1 MRPVPGSDH
10 NPNALFPAIES
21 IHLPAGRPM
30 LCIIVDAEEEF
41 HWGRPVSARNNAT
54 SSIRYQKRAHEVFSC
69 YDAKPTYL
77 VTYPIASDP
86 TAASVLR
93 EYLADGKCDIG
104 AQLHPW
110 VTPPFA
116 SETEERLTFPGNL
129 PQALERE
136 KLHVLAEA
144 VRASFDVQP
153 TVYKAGRYGLGP
165 STAGLLEDEG
175 FLVDTSLI
183 PRTCYT
189 EAGGPDFSAFD
200 YGPFWF
206 GARRRLLELP
216 VTRAFTGLLAGAMPG
231 IYGVAEQ
238 KPLRS
243 MRAPGLLARAGL
255 LERITLSPE
264 GSDLGAMLR
273 LTRTLLK
280 RGERVF
286 TLSYHSPSL
295 EPGNTPY
302 VRTHRD
308 LAVFLDRISGFLSF
322 FRDELGGVFLTVKEL
337 HDQLSSGQLSSGQL
351 SSGQL
356 GSGQLGLGQSDLGGL
371 ANQRVEPAEVESS
384 QNAVIRRL
392 DPATR
397 PTAGVRTDHGIKSG
411 DDRAVWGDGAQRN
424 DDAMGVCG
432 PTEKDRPVSHVETVS
447 DYGTAAKD
455 RCLVVAN
462 TFPPVHGGSAIVYDS
477 LARFG
482 RGRVSVLAPQEDYR
496 DGWPIQG
503 WREFDRRAPFKVH
516 RMRLLRTLFLPEDAG
531 ILQRIAGAV
540 ADLVIRVSILRSIY
554 RIVRSEKIAVLCIGE
569 LVAGGWLAGAC
580 RHLFGLKTLIYIH
593 GEEIST
599 RTRYDEGG
607 QRRRRAFAAADGI
620 VAVSRFTRENL
631 TDAFGVPAEK
641 IELVSNGVDL
651 ARFVPRPRPAHL
663 VARYG
668 LEGRRVLLTVS
679 RLYARKGMDRVIESL
694 PAVLRKF
701 PDLVY
706 LIVGE
711 GLYRPTLEALVAE
724 HGLSRN
730 VVFTGAVP
738 DYELTE
744 HYSLGDV
751 FIMANREM
759 PDGETEGFGLV
770 FLEANACGLPVIAGR
785 AGGSVDAV
793 TDRVNGLVVDGDD
806 VDAIGQVIIRLFGD
820 DALRESLRAGGAEVA
835 LASGWDQRVDQFLRF
850 CDRLTAR

>member
-1 MRPVPGSDH
+1 MNIAPQPDS
-10 NPNALFPAIES
+10 LFPASEP
-21 IHLPAGRPM
+21 IHLPPGPPI

-69 YDAKPTYL
+69 YDASPTYL

-86 TAASVLR
+86 SAAGVLR
-93 EYLADGKCDIG
+93 EYLADGRCDIG

-110 VTPPFA
+110 VTPPFDN
-116 SETEERLTFPGNL
+116 ETEERLSFPGNL
-129 PQALERE
+129 PPALERE
-136 KLHVLAEA
+136 KLHRLAAA
-144 VRASFDVQP
+144 VRDTFNIQP

-183 PRTCYT
+183 PRTRYT

-216 VTRAFTGLLAGAMPG
+216 VTRALTGLIAAGMPSV
-231 IYGVAEQ
+231 YGVVER
-238 KPLRS
+238 KPFRSLRI
-243 MRAPGLLARAGL
+243 AGLLARARL
-255 LERITLSPE
+255 LERVTLSPE
-264 GSDLGAMLR
+264 GSDLAAMLR

-280 RGERVF
+280 RGERIF

-302 VRTHRD
+302 VQTQRD
-308 LAVFLDRISGFLSF
+308 LAIFLDRISGFLSF
-322 FRDELGGVFLTVKEL
+322 FRDELGGVFLTVKQL
-337 HDQLSSGQLSSGQL
+337 HDQLRSGTLT
-351 SSGQL
+351 
-356 GSGQLGLGQSDLGGL
+356 
-371 ANQRVEPAEVESS
+371 
-384 QNAVIRRL
+384 QNAAQPQ
-392 DPATR
+392 PAVSA
-397 PTAGVRTDHGIKSG
+397 PPIKGS
-411 DDRAVWGDGAQRN
+411 N
-424 DDAMGVCG
+424 
-432 PTEKDRPVSHVETVS
+432 
-447 DYGTAAKD
+447 

-482 RGRVSVLAPQEDYR
+482 GGRVSVLAPQEDYR
-496 DGWPIQG
+496 DGCPILG

-516 RMRLLRTLFLPEDAG
+516 RIRLLRTLFLPEDAG
-531 ILQRIAGAV
+531 VAQRIGG
-540 ADLVIRVSILRSIY
+540 LVSDVMIRLSMLRGIR
-554 RIVRSEKIAVLCIGE
+554 RIVRTENITVLCIGE
-569 LVAGGWLAGAC
+569 LVAGGWLAKAC
-580 RHLFGLKTLIYIH
+580 GRLFGLVTLIYVH

-607 QRRRRAFAAADGI
+607 RRRRRAFAAADGI
-620 VAVSRFTRENL
+620 VAVSRFTQDTLISR
-631 TDAFGVPAEK
+631 FGVPAEK

-651 ARFVPRPRPAHL
+651 ARFAPRPRPPHL

-668 LEGRRVLLTVS
+668 LEGRPVLLTVS

-694 PAVLRKF
+694 PAVLRHF
-701 PDLVY
+701 PDLIY

-711 GLYRPTLEALVAE
+711 GLYRPTLENLVAF
-724 HGLSRN
+724 HDLGRN
-730 VVFTGAVP
+730 VVFAGAVP
-738 DYELTE
+738 DYELTD

-770 FLEANACGLPVIAGR
+770 FLEANACGLPVIAGS

-793 TDRVNGLVVDGDD
+793 TDQVNGLVVDGNNITEIAAAIVRMFQDD
-806 VDAIGQVIIRLFGD
+806 E
-820 DALRESLRAGGAEVA
+820 LRERLRAGGAEVA
-835 LASGWDQRVDQFLRF
+835 RSSGWNRRVEQFLRF
-850 CDRLTAR
+850 CDRLTTT

>member
-1 MRPVPGSDH
+1 MSLHPDADPGS
-10 NPNALFPAIES
+10 LFPSIEP
-21 IHLPAGRPM
+21 IRLPTGRPI

-69 YDAKPTYL
+69 YDARPTYL

-86 TAASVLR
+86 SAASVLR
-93 EYLADGKCDIG
+93 EYLADGRCDIG

-110 VTPPFA
+110 VTPPFDT
-116 SETEERLTFPGNL
+116 ETEERLSFPGNL
-129 PQALERE
+129 PPALEQE
-136 KLHVLAEA
+136 KLHRLAEA
-144 VRASFDVQP
+144 VRDSFNVQP
-153 TVYKAGRYGLGP
+153 TVYKAGRYGFGP
-165 STAGLLEDEG
+165 STAALLEDEG

-183 PRTCYT
+183 PRTRYT

-216 VTRAFTGLLAGAMPG
+216 VTRALTGLMADSMPAV
-231 IYGVAEQ
+231 YGVAER
-238 KPLRS
+238 KPFRS
-243 MRAPGLLARAGL
+243 IRANGLLARAGL

-264 GSDLGAMLR
+264 GSDLAAMLR
-273 LTRTLLK
+273 LTRTLLR
-280 RGERVF
+280 RGERIF

-302 VRTHRD
+302 VRDHRD

-322 FRDELGGVFLTVKEL
+322 FRDELGGVFMTVKEL
-337 HDQLSSGQLSSGQL
+337 HDQLRAGELT
-351 SSGQL
+351 
-356 GSGQLGLGQSDLGGL
+356 DGG
-371 ANQRVEPAEVESS
+371 AEPPIGKPPVE
-384 QNAVIRRL
+384 
-392 DPATR
+392 
-397 PTAGVRTDHGIKSG
+397 
-411 DDRAVWGDGAQRN
+411 
-424 DDAMGVCG
+424 
-432 PTEKDRPVSHVETVS
+432 
-447 DYGTAAKD
+447 GTN

-462 TFPPVHGGSAIVYDS
+462 TFPPIHGGSAIVYDS

-482 RGRVSVLAPQEDYR
+482 GGRVSVLAPQEDYR

-516 RMRLLRTLFLPEDAG
+516 RIRLLRTLFLPEDAG
-531 ILQRIAGAV
+531 VLQRIGGLA
-540 ADLVIRVSILRSIY
+540 ADLVIRVSMLRSIG
-554 RIVRSEKIAVLCIGE
+554 RIVRTEKIAVLCIGE

-580 RHLFGLKTLIYIH
+580 RRLFGLKTVIYIH

-599 RTRYDEGG
+599 RSTYDEGG
-607 QRRRRAFAAADGI
+607 QRRRRALAAADGI
-620 VAVSRFTRENL
+620 VAVSRFTRDTL
-631 TDAFGVPAEK
+631 IRGFGVPGGK

-651 ARFVPRPRPAHL
+651 ERFVPRPRPDNL

-668 LEGRRVLLTVS
+668 LDGRPVLLTVS

-694 PAVLRKF
+694 PAVLRQC
-701 PDLVY
+701 PDLIY

-711 GLYRPTLEALVAE
+711 GYYRPTLENLVAL
-724 HGLSRN
+724 HDLGRN
-730 VVFTGAVP
+730 VIFAGAVP

-744 HYSLGDV
+744 HYALGDV

-770 FLEANACGLPVIAGR
+770 FLEANACGLPVIAGQ

-793 TDRVNGLVVDGDD
+793 TDQVNGLVVDGDD
-806 VDAIGQVIIRLFGD
+806 TASIAAAIIRMFGD
-820 DALRESLRAGGAEVA
+820 DRLRESLRAGGVEVA
-835 LASGWDQRVDQFLRF
+835 QASGWDRRVGQFLRF
-850 CDRLTAR
+850 CDQLTAGA

>member
-1 MRPVPGSDH
+1 MHPAPNPG
-10 NPNALFPAIES
+10 ALFPAIEP
-21 IHLPAGRPM
+21 IRLPAGRPI

-69 YDAKPTYL
+69 YDARPTYL

-86 TAASVLR
+86 SAAAVLR
-93 EYLADGKCDIG
+93 EYLADGRCDIG

-110 VTPPFA
+110 VTPPFD
-116 SETEERLTFPGNL
+116 SETEEWLSFPGNL
-129 PQALERE
+129 PPALERE
-136 KLHVLAEA
+136 KLHRLTEA
-144 VRASFDVQP
+144 VRDTFNVQP

-183 PRTCYT
+183 PRTRYT
-189 EAGGPDFSAFD
+189 EAGGPDYSAFD

-216 VTRAFTGLLAGAMPG
+216 VTRALTGLMADRMPSIYDMVERKPFRALHIAG
-231 IYGVAEQ
+231 V
-238 KPLRS
+238 
-243 MRAPGLLARAGL
+243 LARPGL

-264 GSDLGAMLR
+264 GSDLAAMLR
-273 LTRTLLK
+273 LTRALLK
-280 RGERVF
+280 RGERIF

-302 VRTHRD
+302 VQTHRD

-322 FRDELGGVFLTVKEL
+322 FRDELGGIFLTVKEL
-337 HDQLSSGQLSSGQL
+337 HDQLDA
-351 SSGQL
+351 
-356 GSGQLGLGQSDLGGL
+356 GSL
-371 ANQRVEPAEVESS
+371 
-384 QNAVIRRL
+384 
-392 DPATR
+392 
-397 PTAGVRTDHGIKSG
+397 K
-411 DDRAVWGDGAQRN
+411 DGASN
-424 DDAMGVCG
+424 
-432 PTEKDRPVSHVETVS
+432 PVAAVPLVE
-447 DYGTAAKD
+447 GTS

-482 RGRVSVLAPQEDYR
+482 GGRVSVLAPQEDYR

-516 RMRLLRTLFLPEDAG
+516 RIRLLRTLFLPEDAG
-531 ILQRIAGAV
+531 ALQRIGGLA
-540 ADLVIRVSILRSIY
+540 ADLVIRLSVLRGIW
-554 RIVRSEKIAVLCIGE
+554 RIVRTEKIAVLCIGE
-569 LVAGGWLAGAC
+569 LVAGGWLAKAC
-580 RHLFGLKTLIYIH
+580 RFAFGLKTVIYIH

-620 VAVSRFTRENL
+620 VAVSRFTQDTLVR
-631 TDAFGVPAEK
+631 AFGVPPGK

-651 ARFVPRPRPAHL
+651 ARFVPQPRSAHL
-663 VARYG
+663 TARYG
-668 LEGRRVLLTVS
+668 LQGRRVLLTVS

-694 PAVLRKF
+694 PAVLQRF

-711 GLYRPTLEALVAE
+711 GSYRPALESLVAY
-724 HGLSRN
+724 HDLGRT
-730 VVFTGAVP
+730 VVFAGAVP
-738 DYELTE
+738 DYELTD

-770 FLEANACGLPVIAGR
+770 FLEANACGLPVIAGQ

-793 TDRVNGLVVDGDD
+793 TDQVNGLVVDGDD
-806 VDAIGQVIIRLFGD
+806 TAAIAAAIIRMFED
-820 DALRESLRAGGAEVA
+820 DGLRQSLRAGGAEVA
-835 LASGWDQRVDQFLRF
+835 RTSGWDRRVEQFLRF
-850 CDRLTAR
+850 CDRLTSAG

>member
-1 MRPVPGSDH
+1 MHLRPPVDPGS
-10 NPNALFPAIES
+10 LFPDSEPIR
-21 IHLPAGRPM
+21 LPPGRPI

-69 YDAKPTYL
+69 YDARPTYL

-86 TAASVLR
+86 SAAAVLR
-93 EYLADGKCDIG
+93 EYLADGRCDIG

-110 VTPPFA
+110 VTPPFDA
-116 SETEERLTFPGNL
+116 ATEERLSFPGNL
-129 PQALERE
+129 PPALERE
-136 KLHVLAEA
+136 KLHRLAEA
-144 VRASFDVQP
+144 VRDSFAVQP

-183 PRTCYT
+183 PRTRYT
-189 EAGGPDFSAFD
+189 DSGGPDFSAFD

-206 GARRRLLELP
+206 GSRRRLLELP
-216 VTRAFTGLLAGAMPG
+216 VTRALTGLIAGGMPSL
-231 IYGVAEQ
+231 YGMAER

-243 MRAPGLLARAGL
+243 LRAAGLLARAGL

-264 GSDLGAMLR
+264 GSDLAAMLR

-280 RGERVF
+280 RGERIF

-308 LAVFLDRISGFLSF
+308 LAEFLDRLSGFLSF
-322 FRDELGGVFLTVKEL
+322 FRDELGGAVLTVREL
-337 HDQLSSGQLSSGQL
+337 HDQLRA
-351 SSGQL
+351 
-356 GSGQLGLGQSDLGGL
+356 GSLAEAVAVPDL
-371 ANQRVEPAEVESS
+371 PASTTLV
-384 QNAVIRRL
+384 
-392 DPATR
+392 
-397 PTAGVRTDHGIKSG
+397 AGTK
-411 DDRAVWGDGAQRN
+411 
-424 DDAMGVCG
+424 
-432 PTEKDRPVSHVETVS
+432 
-447 DYGTAAKD
+447 

-482 RGRVSVLAPQEDYR
+482 GGRVSVLAPQEDYR
-496 DGWPIQG
+496 DGQPILG

-516 RMRLLRTLFLPEDAG
+516 RIRLLRTLFQPEDSGA
-531 ILQRIAGAV
+531 LQRIGGLGE
-540 ADLVIRVSILRSIY
+540 DLMIRLSVLWRIW
-554 RIVRSEKIAVLCIGE
+554 RIVRAEKIAVLCIGE

-580 RHLFGLKTLIYIH
+580 RQLFGLRTIIYVH

-620 VAVSRFTRENL
+620 VAVSRFTEDTLIRG
-631 TDAFGVPAEK
+631 FGVPPEK

-651 ARFVPRPRPAHL
+651 ARFMPLPRPRHL
-663 VARYG
+663 VDRYG
-668 LEGRRVLLTVS
+668 LDGRRVLLTVS

-694 PAVLRKF
+694 PTVLQRF

-706 LIVGE
+706 LSVGE
-711 GLYRPTLEALVAE
+711 GSYRSTLENLAAYHDVNR
-724 HGLSRN
+724 S
-730 VVFTGAVP
+730 VVFAGAVP
-738 DYELTE
+738 DYELTD

-793 TDRVNGLVVDGDD
+793 TDQVNGLVVDGDD
-806 VDAIGQVIIRLFGD
+806 TAAIAAAIIRMFED
-820 DALRESLRAGGAEVA
+820 DGLRASLCAGGAEVA
-835 LASGWDQRVDQFLRF
+835 RMSGWDRRVEQFLRF
-850 CDRLTAR
+850 CDRLTERRGRTASAAAGVPDRV

>member
-1 MRPVPGSDH
+1 MPPPG
-10 NPNALFPAIES
+10 ALFPASEPIR
-21 IHLPAGRPM
+21 LPAGRPI

-41 HWGRPVSARNNAT
+41 HWGRPVSARNNTT

-69 YDAKPTYL
+69 YDARPTYL

-86 TAASVLR
+86 SAAAVLR
-93 EYLADGKCDIG
+93 DYLADGRCDIG

-110 VTPPFA
+110 VTPPFDA
-116 SETEERLTFPGNL
+116 ESEERLSFPGNL
-129 PQALERE
+129 PPALERE
-136 KLHVLAEA
+136 KLHRLAEA
-144 VRASFDVQP
+144 VREGFNLQP

-165 STAGLLEDEG
+165 STAALLEDEG

-183 PRTCYT
+183 PRTRYT

-216 VTRAFTGLLAGAMPG
+216 VTRAFTGLMADSMPG
-231 IYGVAEQ
+231 VYGVAER
-238 KPLRS
+238 KPFRSLR
-243 MRAPGLLARAGL
+243 AAGLLARAGL

-264 GSDLGAMLR
+264 GSDLEAMLR
-273 LTRTLLK
+273 LTRTLLR
-280 RGERVF
+280 RGERIF

-337 HDQLSSGQLSSGQL
+337 HDQLRD
-351 SSGQL
+351 
-356 GSGQLGLGQSDLGGL
+356 GSLTEEAAELPPD
-371 ANQRVEPAEVESS
+371 RV
-384 QNAVIRRL
+384 
-392 DPATR
+392 
-397 PTAGVRTDHGIKSG
+397 
-411 DDRAVWGDGAQRN
+411 
-424 DDAMGVCG
+424 
-432 PTEKDRPVSHVETVS
+432 PVV
-447 DYGTAAKD
+447 GRD

-482 RGRVSVLAPQEDYR
+482 GGRVSVLAPQEDYR
-496 DGWPIQG
+496 DGWPILG
-503 WREFDRRAPFKVH
+503 WREFDRRVPFRVH
-516 RMRLLRTLFLPEDAG
+516 RSRLLRTLFLPEDASA
-531 ILQRIAGAV
+531 LQRLGGLA
-540 ADLVIRVSILRSIY
+540 ADLVIRVAVLRSIW
-554 RIVRSEKIAVLCIGE
+554 RIVRTEKIAVLCIGE

-580 RHLFGLKTLIYIH
+580 RRLFGLKTVIYVH

-620 VAVSRFTRENL
+620 VAVSRFTQDTLIRG
-631 TDAFGVPAEK
+631 FGVPADK

-651 ARFVPRPRPAHL
+651 ARFVPRPRSAQL

-694 PAVLRKF
+694 PAVLRQF

-711 GLYRPTLEALVAE
+711 GSYRPTLENLVAA
-724 HGLSRN
+724 HDLRRN
-730 VVFTGAVP
+730 VIFTGAVP
-738 DYELTE
+738 DYELAE
-744 HYSLGDV
+744 HYGLGDV

-770 FLEANACGLPVIAGR
+770 FLEANACGLPVIAGQ

-793 TDRVNGLVVDGDD
+793 TDQVNGLVVDGDD
-806 VDAIGQVIIRLFGD
+806 TAAIATAIIRMFED
-820 DALRESLRAGGAEVA
+820 DALREVLRVGGAEVA
-835 LASGWDQRVDQFLRF
+835 RASGWDRRVEQFLRF
-850 CDRLTAR
+850 CDRLTAGG

>member
-1 MRPVPGSDH
+1 MQATG
-10 NPNALFPAIES
+10 ALFPASEPIR
-21 IHLPAGRPM
+21 LPAGRPI

-69 YDAKPTYL
+69 YDARPTYL

-86 TAASVLR
+86 SAASVLR
-93 EYLADGKCDIG
+93 EYLADGRCDIG

-110 VTPPFA
+110 VTPPFDA
-116 SETEERLTFPGNL
+116 ETEERLSFPGNL
-129 PQALERE
+129 PPAIERE
-136 KLHVLAEA
+136 KLHRLAEA
-144 VRASFDVQP
+144 VRHSFNVQP
-153 TVYKAGRYGLGP
+153 TVYKAGRYGFGS
-165 STAGLLEDEG
+165 STASLLDDEG

-183 PRTCYT
+183 PRTRYT
-189 EAGGPDFSAFD
+189 QAGGPDFSAFD

-216 VTRAFTGLLAGAMPG
+216 VTRALTGFMADAAPSV
-231 IYGVAEQ
+231 YGMAE
-238 KPLRS
+238 
-243 MRAPGLLARAGL
+243 RAPFRSLRAAGLLARARL

-264 GSDLGAMLR
+264 GSDLAAMLR
-273 LTRTLLK
+273 LTRTLLR
-280 RGERVF
+280 RGERIF

-337 HDQLSSGQLSSGQL
+337 HDQLRA
-351 SSGQL
+351 
-356 GSGQLGLGQSDLGGL
+356 GSL
-371 ANQRVEPAEVESS
+371 A
-384 QNAVIRRL
+384 
-392 DPATR
+392 
-397 PTAGVRTDHGIKSG
+397 K
-411 DDRAVWGDGAQRN
+411 
-424 DDAMGVCG
+424 
-432 PTEKDRPVSHVETVS
+432 ETV
-447 DYGTAAKD
+447 GPPVARPLVQGAN

-462 TFPPVHGGSAIVYDS
+462 TFPPIHGGSAIVYDS

-482 RGRVSVLAPQEDYR
+482 GGRVSVLAPQVDYR

-516 RMRLLRTLFLPEDAG
+516 RIRLLRTLFLPEDASA
-531 ILQRIAGAV
+531 LQRIGGLL
-540 ADLVIRVSILRSIY
+540 ADLAIRLEILRGIGQ
-554 RIVRSEKIAVLCIGE
+554 IVRTEKIAVLCIGE
-569 LVAGGWLAGAC
+569 LVAGGWLARAC
-580 RHLFGLKTLIYIH
+580 RHLFRLKTVIYVH

-599 RTRYDEGG
+599 RTSYDEGG

-620 VAVSRFTRENL
+620 VAVSRFTRDML
-631 TDAFGVPAEK
+631 IHDFGVPGRK

-651 ARFVPRPRPAHL
+651 ARFVPRPRPDHM

-668 LEGRRVLLTVS
+668 LEGRPVLLTIS

-694 PAVLRKF
+694 PIVTRRF

-711 GLYRPTLEALVAE
+711 GSYRPALEALVAR
-724 HGLSRN
+724 HDLGRN
-730 VVFTGAVP
+730 VVFAGAVP

-770 FLEANACGLPVIAGR
+770 FLEANACGLPVIAGK

-793 TDRVNGLVVDGDD
+793 TDHVNGLVVDGDD
-806 VDAIGQVIIRLFGD
+806 IGSIAAAIIRMFED
-820 DALRESLRAGGAEVA
+820 DGLRESLRAAGVEVA
-835 LASGWDQRVDQFLRF
+835 QASGWDRRVEQFLRL
-850 CDRLTAR
+850 CDQLTAETYTSPLRH

>member
-1 MRPVPGSDH
+1 
-10 NPNALFPAIES
+10 
-21 IHLPAGRPM
+21 
-30 LCIIVDAEEEF
+30 
-41 HWGRPVSARNNAT
+41 
-54 SSIRYQKRAHEVFSC
+54 
-69 YDAKPTYL
+69 
-77 VTYPIASDP
+77 
-86 TAASVLR
+86 
-93 EYLADGKCDIG
+93 
-104 AQLHPW
+104 
-110 VTPPFA
+110 
-116 SETEERLTFPGNL
+116 
-129 PQALERE
+129 
-136 KLHVLAEA
+136 
-144 VRASFDVQP
+144 VQP

-165 STAGLLEDEG
+165 STAALLEDEG

-183 PRTCYT
+183 PRTRYT

-216 VTRAFTGLLAGAMPG
+216 VTRALTGLLSGSMPS
-231 IYGVAEQ
+231 IYGMAERN
-238 KPLRS
+238 PLRAV
-243 MRAPGLLARAGL
+243 RAAGLLARTGL

-264 GSDLGAMLR
+264 GSDLAAMLR

-280 RGERVF
+280 RGERIF

-322 FRDELGGVFLTVKEL
+322 FRDELGGVFMTVGEL
-337 HDQLSSGQLSSGQL
+337 HDRLRAGTLPDDHALPTPSSTPPE
-351 SSGQL
+351 
-356 GSGQLGLGQSDLGGL
+356 
-371 ANQRVEPAEVESS
+371 R
-384 QNAVIRRL
+384 
-392 DPATR
+392 
-397 PTAGVRTDHGIKSG
+397 GV
-411 DDRAVWGDGAQRN
+411 N
-424 DDAMGVCG
+424 
-432 PTEKDRPVSHVETVS
+432 
-447 DYGTAAKD
+447 

-482 RGRVSVLAPQEDYR
+482 GGRVSVLAPYEDYR
-496 DGWPIQG
+496 DGWPILG

-516 RMRLLRTLFLPEDAG
+516 RIRLLRTLFLPEDASA
-531 ILQRIAGAV
+531 LQRLGGLA
-540 ADLVIRVSILRSIY
+540 ADLVIRLAVLRSIW
-554 RIVRSEKIAVLCIGE
+554 RIIRTEKIAVLCIGE

-580 RHLFGLKTLIYIH
+580 RQLFGLKTLIYIH

-607 QRRRRAFAAADGI
+607 QRRRRAFSAANGI
-620 VAVSRFTRENL
+620 VAVSRFTQDTLMRVF
-631 TDAFGVPAEK
+631 AVPAGK

-651 ARFVPRPRPAHL
+651 ARFAPRPRPPHL

-694 PAVLRKF
+694 PAVLQHI
-701 PDLVY
+701 PGLVY

-711 GLYRPTLEALVAE
+711 GAYRPTLENLVAY
-724 HGLSRN
+724 HDLGRN
-730 VVFTGAVP
+730 VIFAGAVP

-770 FLEANACGLPVIAGR
+770 FLEANACGLPVIAGH

-806 VDAIGQVIIRLFGD
+806 TTAIAAAILRMFED
-820 DALRESLRAGGAEVA
+820 DGLRDSLRAGGADVA
-835 LASGWDQRVDQFLRF
+835 RASGWDRRVEQFLRF
-850 CDRLTAR
+850 CDRLTEGR

>member
-1 MRPVPGSDH
+1 MCPAPSTGNNPGS
-10 NPNALFPAIES
+10 LFPAIEP
-21 IHLPAGRPM
+21 IRLPAGRPI

-69 YDAKPTYL
+69 YDARPTYL

-86 TAASVLR
+86 SAAGVLR
-93 EYLADGKCDIG
+93 EYLADGRCDIG

-110 VTPPFA
+110 VTPPFE
-116 SETEERLTFPGNL
+116 SEAEERLSFPGNL
-129 PQALERE
+129 PPALERE
-136 KLHVLAEA
+136 KLHRLAEA
-144 VRASFDVQP
+144 VRDSFNVQP

-165 STAGLLEDEG
+165 STASLLEDEG

-183 PRTCYT
+183 PRTRYT
-189 EAGGPDFSAFD
+189 EAGGPDFSTFD

-216 VTRAFTGLLAGAMPG
+216 VTRALTGLLAERMPSV
-231 IYGVAEQ
+231 YGMAER
-238 KPLRS
+238 KPFRS
-243 MRAPGLLARAGL
+243 MRANGLLARAGL
-255 LERITLSPE
+255 MERITLSPE
-264 GSDLGAMLR
+264 GSDLAAMLR

-280 RGERVF
+280 RGERIF

-302 VRTHRD
+302 VRSHRD

-337 HDQLSSGQLSSGQL
+337 HDQLQSGQLQA
-351 SSGQL
+351 
-356 GSGQLGLGQSDLGGL
+356 GGL
-371 ANQRVEPAEVESS
+371 TDDRTRPAP
-384 QNAVIRRL
+384 
-392 DPATR
+392 PATKL
-397 PTAGVRTDHGIKSG
+397 PM
-411 DDRAVWGDGAQRN
+411 Q
-424 DDAMGVCG
+424 
-432 PTEKDRPVSHVETVS
+432 
-447 DYGTAAKD
+447 GTN

-482 RGRVSVLAPQEDYR
+482 GGRVSVLAPQEDYR

-516 RMRLLRTLFLPEDAG
+516 RIRLLRTLFLPEGASV
-531 ILQRIAGAV
+531 LQRIGGVA
-540 ADLVIRVSILRSIY
+540 ADLMIRLSVLRTIR
-554 RIVRSEKIAVLCIGE
+554 RIVRSEKITVLCIGE
-569 LVAGGWLAGAC
+569 LVAGGWLAAAC
-580 RHLFGLKTLIYIH
+580 RQLFGLKTLIYVH

-607 QRRRRAFAAADGI
+607 QRRRRAFSAADGI
-620 VAVSRFTRENL
+620 IAVSRFTQDTL
-631 TDAFGVPAEK
+631 TRGFGVPPGK

-651 ARFVPRPRPAHL
+651 ARFVPRPRSEQL

-668 LEGRRVLLTVS
+668 LQGRRVLLTVS

-694 PAVLRKF
+694 PAVLRQC
-701 PDLVY
+701 PDIVY

-711 GLYRPTLEALVAE
+711 GSYRPTLERLVE
-724 HGLSRN
+724 HHELGRN

-738 DYELTE
+738 GYELTE

-793 TDRVNGLVVDGDD
+793 TDQVNGLVVDGDST
-806 VDAIGQVIIRLFGD
+806 AEIAQAIIRMFQD
-820 DALRESLRAGGAEVA
+820 DTLRDRLRAGGIEVA
-835 LASGWDQRVDQFLRF
+835 RASGWDRRVEQFLRF
-850 CDRLTAR
+850 CDRLTDGARSE

>member
-1 MRPVPGSDH
+1 MPRVSGTGNQPGS
-10 NPNALFPAIES
+10 LFPAIEP
-21 IHLPAGRPM
+21 IRLPAGRPI

-69 YDAKPTYL
+69 YDARPTYL

-110 VTPPFA
+110 VTPPFDT
-116 SETEERLTFPGNL
+116 ETEERLSFPGNL
-129 PQALERE
+129 PPALERE

-144 VRASFDVQP
+144 VRDSFNVQP

-165 STAGLLEDEG
+165 ATASLLEDEG

-183 PRTCYT
+183 PRTRYT
-189 EAGGPDFSAFD
+189 DAGGPDFSAFD

-216 VTRAFTGLLAGAMPG
+216 VTRAFTGLLADAMPG
-231 IYGVAEQ
+231 IYGLAER
-238 KPLRS
+238 KPLRTI
-243 MRAPGLLARAGL
+243 RAPGLLARAGL

-264 GSDLGAMLR
+264 GSDLAAMLR
-273 LTRTLLK
+273 LTRALLK
-280 RGERVF
+280 RGERIF

-337 HDQLSSGQLSSGQL
+337 HDQLRSGTLT
-351 SSGQL
+351 
-356 GSGQLGLGQSDLGGL
+356 DGG
-371 ANQRVEPAEVESS
+371 AQP
-384 QNAVIRRL
+384 
-392 DPATR
+392 P
-397 PTAGVRTDHGIKSG
+397 VRTPSP
-411 DDRAVWGDGAQRN
+411 Q
-424 DDAMGVCG
+424 G
-432 PTEKDRPVSHVETVS
+432 P
-447 DYGTAAKD
+447 D

-482 RGRVSVLAPQEDYR
+482 AGRVSVLAPQQDYR

-516 RMRLLRTLFLPEDAG
+516 RIRLLRTLFLPEDAG
-531 ILQRIAGAV
+531 ILQRIGGLA
-540 ADLVIRVSILRSIY
+540 ADLVIRLSVLRGIF

-569 LVAGGWLAGAC
+569 LVAGGWLAGTC

-620 VAVSRFTRENL
+620 VAVSRFTRDTL
-631 TDAFGVPAEK
+631 TSGFGVPAGK

-651 ARFVPRPRPAHL
+651 ARFVKRPRPAHL
-663 VARYG
+663 IARYG
-668 LEGRRVLLTVS
+668 LDGRRVLLTVS

-694 PAVLRKF
+694 PAVVQRF

-711 GLYRPTLEALVAE
+711 GSYRQTLEGLVAQ
-724 HGLSRN
+724 HNLGRH
-730 VVFTGAVP
+730 VIFTGAVP
-738 DYELTE
+738 DYDLTD

-793 TDRVNGLVVDGDD
+793 TDQVNGLVVDGDD
-806 VDAIGQVIIRLFGD
+806 TAAITQAVIRMFED
-820 DALRESLRAGGAEVA
+820 DALRESLRVGGAEVA
-835 LASGWDQRVDQFLRF
+835 LASGWDRRVEQFLRF
-850 CDRLTAR
+850 CDRLTAG

>member
-1 MRPVPGSDH
+1 MHPAPNPG
-10 NPNALFPAIES
+10 ALFPASEPVRLS
-21 IHLPAGRPM
+21 PGRPI

-69 YDAKPTYL
+69 YDARPTYL

-86 TAASVLR
+86 SAASVLR
-93 EYLADGKCDIG
+93 EYLADGRCDIG

-110 VTPPFA
+110 VTPPFHG
-116 SETEERLTFPGNL
+116 ETEERLSFPGNL
-129 PQALERE
+129 PPAIERE
-136 KLHVLAEA
+136 KLHRLAGA
-144 VRASFDVQP
+144 VRDSFNVQP
-153 TVYKAGRYGLGP
+153 TVYKAGRYGFGP
-165 STAGLLEDEG
+165 STAALLEDEG

-183 PRTCYT
+183 PRTHYT
-189 EAGGPDFSAFD
+189 PAGGPDFSAFD

-216 VTRAFTGLLAGAMPG
+216 VTRALTGLIANAMPAV
-231 IYGVAEQ
+231 YGMAERN
-238 KPLRS
+238 PFRS
-243 MRAPGLLARAGL
+243 LKAAGLLARAGL

-264 GSDLGAMLR
+264 GSDLAAMLR
-273 LTRTLLK
+273 LTRTLLR
-280 RGERVF
+280 RGERIF

-337 HDQLSSGQLSSGQL
+337 HDQLRA
-351 SSGQL
+351 
-356 GSGQLGLGQSDLGGL
+356 GSL
-371 ANQRVEPAEVESS
+371 AEATD
-384 QNAVIRRL
+384 RR
-392 DPATR
+392 P
-397 PTAGVRTDHGIKSG
+397 
-411 DDRAVWGDGAQRN
+411 
-424 DDAMGVCG
+424 
-432 PTEKDRPVSHVETVS
+432 
-447 DYGTAAKD
+447 AAKPLVEGTN

-462 TFPPVHGGSAIVYDS
+462 TFPPIHGGSAIVYDS

-482 RGRVSVLAPQEDYR
+482 AGRVSVLAPKEDYR

-503 WREFDRRAPFKVH
+503 WREFDRSAPFKVH
-516 RMRLLRTLFLPEDAG
+516 RIRLLRTLFLPEDAG
-531 ILQRIAGAV
+531 WLQRVSGLV
-540 ADLVIRVSILRSIY
+540 ADVAIRLAVLRDIG
-554 RIVRSEKIAVLCIGE
+554 RIVRTEKIAVLCIGE
-569 LVAGGWLAGAC
+569 LVAGGWLARAC
-580 RHLFGLKTLIYIH
+580 RWFFGLKTVIYIH

-599 RTRYDEGG
+599 RTHYDENG

-620 VAVSRFTRENL
+620 VAVSRFTRDML
-631 TDAFGVPAEK
+631 VRDFGVPNRK

-651 ARFVPRPRPAHL
+651 ARFIPHARPDDL
-663 VARYG
+663 VARHG
-668 LEGRRVLLTVS
+668 LQGRRVLLTIS

-694 PAVLRKF
+694 PAVIQRF

-711 GLYRPTLEALVAE
+711 GTYRPTLEKLVAD
-724 HGLSRN
+724 HGLGRH
-730 VVFTGAVP
+730 VVFAGAVP
-738 DYELTE
+738 DYELTD

-793 TDRVNGLVVDGDD
+793 TDQVNGLVVDGDD
-806 VDAIGQVIIRLFGD
+806 TASIAAAIIRMFD
-820 DALRESLRAGGAEVA
+820 DDPLRSRLRIAGADVA
-835 LASGWDQRVDQFLRF
+835 RSSGWERRVEQFLRL
-850 CDRLTAR
+850 CDQLTTAG

>member
-1 MRPVPGSDH
+1 MHAPG
-10 NPNALFPAIES
+10 ALFPASEPIR
-21 IHLPAGRPM
+21 LPAGRPI

-69 YDAKPTYL
+69 YDARPTYL

-86 TAASVLR
+86 SAASVLR
-93 EYLADGKCDIG
+93 EYLADGRCDIG

-110 VTPPFA
+110 VTPPFD
-116 SETEERLTFPGNL
+116 SETEERLSFPGNL
-129 PQALERE
+129 PPVIERE
-136 KLHVLAEA
+136 KLHRLAEA
-144 VRASFDVQP
+144 VRDSFNVQP
-153 TVYKAGRYGLGP
+153 TAYKAGRYGFGP
-165 STAGLLEDEG
+165 STAALLEDEG

-183 PRTCYT
+183 PRTHYT
-189 EAGGPDFSAFD
+189 PVGGPDFSAFD

-216 VTRAFTGLLAGAMPG
+216 VTRALTGLMANAMPSV
-231 IYGVAEQ
+231 YGMAERT
-238 KPLRS
+238 PFRS
-243 MRAPGLLARAGL
+243 LKAAGLLARAGL

-264 GSDLGAMLR
+264 GSDLAAMLR
-273 LTRTLLK
+273 LTRTLLR
-280 RGERVF
+280 RGERIF

-295 EPGNTPY
+295 QPGNTPY

-337 HDQLSSGQLSSGQL
+337 HDQLRSGS
-351 SSGQL
+351 L
-356 GSGQLGLGQSDLGGL
+356 GEATDVPPL
-371 ANQRVEPAEVESS
+371 AEP
-384 QNAVIRRL
+384 
-392 DPATR
+392 
-397 PTAGVRTDHGIKSG
+397 
-411 DDRAVWGDGAQRN
+411 
-424 DDAMGVCG
+424 
-432 PTEKDRPVSHVETVS
+432 PVQ
-447 DYGTAAKD
+447 GTN

-462 TFPPVHGGSAIVYDS
+462 TFPPIHGGSAIVYDS

-482 RGRVSVLAPQEDYR
+482 GGRVSVLAPQEDYR

-503 WREFDRRAPFKVH
+503 WREFDRSAPFKVH
-516 RMRLLRTLFLPEDAG
+516 RIRLLRTLFLPEDAG
-531 ILQRIAGAV
+531 MLQRIGGLV
-540 ADLVIRVSILRSIY
+540 ADVAIRLAMLRGIG
-554 RIVRSEKIAVLCIGE
+554 RIVRTEKIAVLCIGE
-569 LVAGGWLAGAC
+569 LVAGGWLARAC
-580 RHLFGLKTLIYIH
+580 RLLFRLKTVIYIH

-599 RTRYDEGG
+599 RTQYDQGG
-607 QRRRRAFAAADGI
+607 QRRRRALGAANGV
-620 VAVSRFTRENL
+620 VAVSRFTRDML
-631 TDAFGVPAEK
+631 ISDFGVPNRK

-651 ARFVPRPRPAHL
+651 ARFIPRVRSDDL

-668 LEGRRVLLTVS
+668 LQGRRVLLTIS

-694 PAVLRKF
+694 PVVIQQF

-711 GLYRPTLEALVAE
+711 GSYRPTLEKLVAD
-724 HGLSRN
+724 HGLDRH
-730 VVFTGAVP
+730 VVFAGAVP

-793 TDRVNGLVVDGDD
+793 TDQVNGLVVDGDD
-806 VDAIGQVIIRLFGD
+806 TESIAAAIIRMFGD
-820 DALRESLRAGGAEVA
+820 DRLRARLRIAGAEVA
-835 LASGWDQRVDQFLRF
+835 QASGWDRRVEQFLRL
-850 CDRLTAR
+850 CDQLTTKG